1 MSFDLIIVGVGGQ
14 GAILLSDIIGSAAV
28 KKGLPVRAAETHG
41 MAQRGGSVEIHLR
54 INCEY
59 GSLVPLRG
67 ARVLLG
73 LEPLEA
79 LRYARYLARDGTA
92 IVNVAKIPP
101 QSVIAGKAVYPPVEE
116 IIASLRKFCRE
127 VITLDAAELAKRAG
141 SAQAMNIV
149 MLGALSKFLPFSEA
163 VLRECIAEQVPEKM
177 VEVNLRAFELGKK
190 ELLGYSANHL

>member
-1 MSFDLIIVGVGGQ
+1 MSFDLIIVGIGGQ

-41 MAQRGGSVEIHLR
+41 MAQRGGSVEIHVR

-92 IVNVAKIPP
+92 IVNVAKISP

-163 VLRECIAEQVPEKM
+163 VLRERIAELVPEKM

-190 ELLGYSANHL
+190 GLLGYSTNL